1 MKPPAQ
7 QSARSARA
15 SLFVTCVVDQ
25 FYPEVGESTVRLLR
39 RLGVELDF
47 PEGQTCCGQPAFNS
61 GFRSDAMPAARR
73 FLDTFKDSPAIVVPS
88 GSCTAMIRVY
98 YRELFQDD
106 LDTARLA
113 IDVGAR
119 TFELSEFIVDQLG
132 VTDLAAALPGRTQ
145 GKAQKVAYHPGCHL
159 TRELGVSTQPLA
171 LADSLPE
178 LELVP
183 LEQAD
188 VCCGFGGTFS
198 VKYPEISG
206 AMLGDKVLAIRDSGA
221 DTVVAC
227 DATCLMQIGG
237 GLERQSVPVRTAHLA
252 QLLDE
257 ATS

>member
-1 MKPPAQ
+1 MDITPPAR
-7 QSARSARA
+7 QSARSA

-73 FLDTFKDSPAIVVPS
+73 FLETFKDSPQIVVPS

-98 YRELFQDD
+98 YPELFQDD
-106 LDTARLA
+106 LETAGLA
-113 IDVGAR
+113 IEVGKK

-132 VTDLAAALPGRTQ
+132 VTDLAAALPDRTQ
-145 GKAQKVAYHPGCHL
+145 SPGKRIAYHPGCHL
-159 TRELGVSTQPLA
+159 KRELGVVSQPLE
-171 LADSLPE
+171 LMDSLPE
-178 LELVP
+178 IEMVP
-183 LEQAD
+183 FAQSD

-206 AMLGDKVLAIRDSGA
+206 AMLRDKVDAVGDSGA
-221 DTVVAC
+221 DTLAAC

-237 GLERQSVPVRTAHLA
+237 GLERQSVPIRTAHLA
-252 QLLDE
+252 QILDE

>member
-1 MKPPAQ
+1 MTPSDQ
-7 QSARSARA
+7 QSARSASA

-61 GFRSDAMPAARR
+61 GFRGDAKPAARR
-73 FLDTFKDSPAIVVPS
+73 FLETFKDSPRIVVPS

-98 YRELFQDD
+98 YRELFHDD
-106 LDTARLA
+106 PDTAQLA
-113 IDVGAR
+113 IEVGAR
-119 TFELSEFIVDQLG
+119 TFELSEFIVDELG

-145 GKAQKVAYHPGCHL
+145 GKVQKVAYHPGCHL
-159 TRELGVSTQPLA
+159 KRELGVTSQPLA
-171 LADSLPE
+171 LVDSLPE
-178 LELVP
+178 ISLVP

-206 AMLGDKVLAIRDSGA
+206 AMLGDKVAAVRDSGA
-221 DTVVAC
+221 DTVAAC

-237 GLERQSVPVRTAHLA
+237 GLELQSVPVRTAHLA